1 VSATRWTGSRSSSTS
16 SSASGANAERRR
28 RALVALGVVVAA
40 VLVAVLAFT
49 RGGGPADR
57 LVGVA
62 PPDALAWAHASTHPA
77 DAPLLALG
85 GRFPALR
92 DLPSRLAGAFGLRAS
107 ELDVAR
113 DVRPWLGDEAGI
125 ALLPDGRPLLLLA
138 VSDRPAAGA
147 ALRRLGA
154 TPAGTLLR
162 MPAPGIVAGLEGDVL
177 AAGPEAAV
185 RAALARVR
193 ANGGGLGGTAAYRRA
208 TAGRDG
214 DHGLDAYAP
223 ATGVRALR
231 GASSPLVRA
240 AAAILDGPA
249 LEGVAAAAAPA
260 DGGATVRVRVARA
273 PGAVPPPTFA
283 PALLGRVPAASTVA
297 LLDLPGA
304 GALAALSE
312 RIGGSALLGAAR
324 APIAEAGLDLDSEL
338 LGPLR
343 GEAALSLAARNAVPV
358 FTLTARTTAPAAT
371 RDALARVQGPL
382 ADRLTGGAATAF
394 VARDDGSFT
403 LPVTAQ
409 FQPSYAIAGNVLVA
423 STAQPGL
430 EQMRV
435 AARGIAQAP
444 AFGRVLARL
453 EGRVQALGFIDLQE
467 LLLLGERTGLAS
479 GSGFQAVRADLDPV
493 RAAGA
498 AVLQEADH
506 PTDTT
511 AELFLQIP

>member
-16 SSASGANAERRR
+16 SSASGASAERRR
-28 RALVALGVVVAA
+28 RALVALGG
-40 VLVAVLAFT
+40 VAVLAVVAVLALT
-49 RGGGPADR
+49 RGGGPPDR
-57 LVGVA
+57 LVVLA
-62 PPDALAWAHASTHPA
+62 PPDALAWGHAATRPG

-107 ELDVAR
+107 ELDLAR
-113 DVRPWLGDEAGI
+113 DVQPWLGEEAGL

-138 VSDRPAAGA
+138 VSDRPAADA

-154 TPAGTLLR
+154 TPAGPLLR

-185 RAALARVR
+185 RAALARAR
-193 ANGGGLGGTAAYRRA
+193 ADGGGLGATAAYRRA

-214 DHGLDAYAP
+214 DHRLDAYAP
-223 ATGVRALR
+223 PAGVRALR

-240 AAAILDGPA
+240 AAALLDGPA
-249 LEGVAAAAAPA
+249 LAGVAATAASVA
-260 DGGATVRVRVARA
+260 GGATVRVRVARA
-273 PGAVPPPTFA
+273 PGTPPPPTFA
-283 PALLGRVPAASTVA
+283 PALLGRVPAERTVA
-297 LLDLPGA
+297 LLDVAGA
-304 GALAALSE
+304 GTLAALAE

-324 APIAEAGLDLDSEL
+324 AATAEDGLDLDAL

-343 GEAALSLAARNAVPV
+343 GETALSLAAHNAVPV
-358 FTLTARTTAPAAT
+358 FTLTARSSAPAAT
-371 RDALARVQGPL
+371 RDALARLQAPL

-394 VARDDGSFT
+394 ETREDGTFT

-409 FQPSYAIAGNVLVA
+409 FQPSYGMAGDVLVA

-430 EQMRV
+430 EQTRV
-435 AARGIAQAP
+435 AARGIAQTP
-444 AFGRVLARL
+444 AFGRVL
-453 EGRVQALGFIDLQE
+453 EGFDGRVQALGFIDLQE

-479 GSGFQAVRADLDPV
+479 GSGFQAVRADLDPL

-498 AVLQEADH
+498 VVLQEADH